1 MGGHPRSCW
10 PAAKWLS
17 THCSFSFIAGAGWPW
32 LHNSL
37 AACPPDLDFLACS
50 KEEQALRA
58 TEAAQRRA
66 ELERRAAEK
75 KAEEARQLRQAAR
88 DEARHMRCVA
98 YWLWPRA

>member
-1 MGGHPRSCW
+1 M
-10 PAAKWLS
+10 PARVGPGCT
-17 THCSFSFIAGAGWPW
+17 THCC
-32 LHNSL
+32 L
-37 AACPPDLDFLACS
+37 PPDLDLLACS

-88 DEARHMRCVA
+88 DEARQMRCVV
-98 YWLWPRA
+98 YWLWPCHVSNL